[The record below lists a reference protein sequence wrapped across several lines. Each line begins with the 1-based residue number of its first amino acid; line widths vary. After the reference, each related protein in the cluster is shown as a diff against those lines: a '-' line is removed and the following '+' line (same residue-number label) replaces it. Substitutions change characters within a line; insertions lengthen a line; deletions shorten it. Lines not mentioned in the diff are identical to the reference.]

1 MRFFMAEGTEL
12 HLLNSVIGLKRH
24 DGLINNEFW
33 VGFMLRLILASA
45 VCVGLLSG
53 CVTTKE
59 LVNKVGS
66 SDTPLAQVLKERP
79 DLRNELVT
87 VEIRQY
93 FNTVESP
100 TAAEVKVT
108 ETGLLDDSVKSVRTV
123 YNFKLVDGD
132 WEKTATKTSYQC
144 ARGKNTKNF
153 QTAKCA

>member
-1 MRFFMAEGTEL
+1 M
-12 HLLNSVIGLKRH
+12 
-24 DGLINNEFW
+24 
-33 VGFMLRLILASA
+33 GFMLRLILATA

-53 CVTTKE
+53 CATTKN
-59 LVNKVGS
+59 LVNKVGVGT
-66 SDTPLAQVLKERP
+66 SDTPLTQVLKERP
-79 DLRNELVT
+79 DLRNELAT

>member
-1 MRFFMAEGTEL
+1 M
-12 HLLNSVIGLKRH
+12 
-24 DGLINNEFW
+24 
-33 VGFMLRLILASA
+33 GFMLRLILASA

-53 CVTTKE
+53 CATTKE

-79 DLRNELVT
+79 DLRNELAT

-93 FNTVESP
+93 FNMVESP

-153 QTAKCA
+153 QTSKCS

>member
-1 MRFFMAEGTEL
+1 
-12 HLLNSVIGLKRH
+12 
-24 DGLINNEFW
+24 
-33 VGFMLRLILASA
+33 MLRLILASA

-53 CVTTKE
+53 CATTKE

-79 DLRNELVT
+79 DLRNELAT

-132 WEKTATKTSYQC
+132 WEKLRRKPLTNVRAVKIPKTSKQRSVHNKSLIY
-144 ARGKNTKNF
+144 G
-153 QTAKCA
+153 